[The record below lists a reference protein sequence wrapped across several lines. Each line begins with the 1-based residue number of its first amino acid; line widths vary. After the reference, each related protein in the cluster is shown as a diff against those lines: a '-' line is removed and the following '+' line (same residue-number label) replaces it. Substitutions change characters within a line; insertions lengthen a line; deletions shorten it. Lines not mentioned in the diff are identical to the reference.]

1 MFADRMKP
9 EDVGLSPDLKFF
21 RARDAAQGTP
31 TITHTTIYKCPNFS
45 VSLSAVRIISS
56 MNIITIQGTFSYKK
70 GTFSYKKNLF
80 LLMSLPCLADGYLIF
95 AAECGHPSPQSP
107 WNDGVQQAAPR
118 VYAYKVV

>member
-56 MNIITIQGTFSYKK
+56 MNIITIQGTF
-70 GTFSYKKNLF
+70 FYKKNLF